1 MVIYILVFMLLAHIV
16 DDFYLQGWLAN
27 AKQRSWWE
35 NNAPDDL
42 YKYDYIASLIIHSLS
57 WSVMITLPIIVY
69 AISRQ
74 IELGWFSAT
83 IPVNL
88 SIHAVVDDLKANKR
102 KINLIVDQS
111 IHFIQI
117 IITWILFIVLF

>member
-1 MVIYILVFMLLAHIV
+1 MVIYILVFMVLAHIV

-27 AKQRSWWE
+27 AKQRLWWK

-74 IELGWFSAT
+74 IDLGWFLAT

-117 IITWILFIVLF
+117 VVTFVVFVVIW